1 MTVRALWVVAVA
13 MACVVALGYA
23 VSNRAA
29 TPQLAPVLV
38 AKQLIPAG
46 TPGRVVVV
54 RGMASVVTDVPAE
67 VGAVPDPS
75 YLAGRV
81 ASHDVFPGELVK
93 TSDFSAARRPL

>member
-13 MACVVALGYA
+13 MACVVVAGY
-23 VSNRAA
+23 VVGNRAA
-29 TPQLAPVLV
+29 TPKLAPVLV

-46 TPGRVVVV
+46 TPGRVVVA

-75 YLAGRV
+75 YLTGRV
-81 ASHDVFPGELVK
+81 ASHDVFPGELANM
-93 TSDFSAARRPL
+93 SDFSAAP

>member
-1 MTVRALWVVAVA
+1 M
-13 MACVVALGYA
+13 
-23 VSNRAA
+23 
-29 TPQLAPVLV
+29 LV

-75 YLAGRV
+75 SLAGRV
-81 ASHDVFPGELVK
+81 ASHDVFAGELVK
-93 TSDFSAARRPL
+93 TTDFSAARRPALGFMRACGFCGYLPVPHTCAGHTAVPGPTP

>member
-13 MACVVALGYA
+13 MACVVAVGS
-23 VSNRAA
+23 VVRNRAA
-29 TPQLAPVLV
+29 TPELAPVLV

-75 YLAGRV
+75 YLAGRI

-93 TSDFSAARRPL
+93 TSDFSAAR

>member
-1 MTVRALWVVAVA
+1 MTVRALWVVALA
-13 MACVVALGYA
+13 MACVVVVGY
-23 VSNRAA
+23 VVRNRAT
-29 TPQLAPVLV
+29 TPKLAPVLV

-67 VGAVPDPS
+67 VGAMPDPS

-81 ASHDVFPGELVK
+81 ALHDVFPGELVK
-93 TSDFSAARRPL
+93 MSDFST

>member
-23 VSNRAA
+23 VRNRAA